1 MPGLSG
7 GDFVT
12 VSQNKRRTN
21 DAWDAENMAYQ
32 TVKVRKELLQSFR
45 AAVAANGQRVNTVL
59 KNAMEDYIAAHA
71 APDQQQ
77 QTPKTD

>member
-1 MPGLSG
+1 M
-7 GDFVT
+7 T

-59 KNAMEDYIAAHA
+59 KNAMEEYIAAHA
-71 APDQQQ
+71 APDQDA
-77 QTPKTD
+77 PETD

>member
-1 MPGLSG
+1 M
-7 GDFVT
+7 T

-77 QTPKTD
+77 TPPETE

>member
-1 MPGLSG
+1 M
-7 GDFVT
+7 T

-59 KNAMEDYIAAHA
+59 KNAMEEYIAAHA
-71 APDQQQ
+71 APDQH
-77 QTPKTD
+77 QTPETD

>member
-1 MPGLSG
+1 M
-7 GDFVT
+7 T

-71 APDQQQ
+71 APDQPP
-77 QTPKTD
+77 PKTD

>member
-1 MPGLSG
+1 M
-7 GDFVT
+7 T

-59 KNAMEDYIAAHA
+59 KNAMEEYIAAHA

-77 QTPKTD
+77 TPETD

>member
-1 MPGLSG
+1 M
-7 GDFVT
+7 T

-59 KNAMEDYIAAHA
+59 KNAMEEYIAAHA

-77 QTPKTD
+77 QMPPKEE

>member
-1 MPGLSG
+1 M
-7 GDFVT
+7 T

-71 APDQQQ
+71 APDQDA
-77 QTPKTD
+77 PETD

>member
-1 MPGLSG
+1 M
-7 GDFVT
+7 T

-59 KNAMEDYIAAHA
+59 KNAMEEYIAAHA
-71 APDQQQ
+71 APDQDA
-77 QTPKTD
+77 PKTD

>member
-1 MPGLSG
+1 M
-7 GDFVT
+7 T
-12 VSQNKRRTN
+12 VSQNKRKTN

-59 KNAMEDYIAAHA
+59 KNAMEEYIAAHA

-77 QTPKTD
+77 TTPPETD

>member
-1 MPGLSG
+1 M
-7 GDFVT
+7 T

-59 KNAMEDYIAAHA
+59 KNAMEDYISAHA
-71 APDQQQ
+71 APDQSAPE
-77 QTPKTD
+77 TE

>member
-1 MPGLSG
+1 M
-7 GDFVT
+7 T

-71 APDQQQ
+71 ATDQPA
-77 QTPKTD
+77 PKED

>member
-1 MPGLSG
+1 M
-7 GDFVT
+7 T

-59 KNAMEDYIAAHA
+59 KNAMEEYIAAHA
-71 APDQQQ
+71 APDLDA
-77 QTPKTD
+77 PKEE

>member
-1 MPGLSG
+1 M
-7 GDFVT
+7 T

-77 QTPKTD
+77 TPPEETN

>member
-1 MPGLSG
+1 M
-7 GDFVT
+7 T

-71 APDQQQ
+71 APDQQ
-77 QTPKTD
+77 TPPPKTD

>member
-1 MPGLSG
+1 M
-7 GDFVT
+7 T

-21 DAWDAENMAYQ
+21 AAWDAENMAYQ

-59 KNAMEDYIAAHA
+59 KNAMEEYIAAHA

-77 QTPKTD
+77 TPPED

>member
-1 MPGLSG
+1 M
-7 GDFVT
+7 T

-59 KNAMEDYIAAHA
+59 KSAMEEYIAAHA
-71 APDQQQ
+71 APDQAA
-77 QTPKTD
+77 PKEE

>member
-1 MPGLSG
+1 M
-7 GDFVT
+7 T

-59 KNAMEDYIAAHA
+59 KNAMEEYITAHA
-71 APDQQQ
+71 APDRQ
-77 QTPKTD
+77 QTPPPETD

>member
-1 MPGLSG
+1 M
-7 GDFVT
+7 T

-59 KNAMEDYIAAHA
+59 KNAMEEYIAAHA
-71 APDQQQ
+71 APDQAA
-77 QTPKTD
+77 PETD